1 LGLAISRRIVLAF
14 GGRLWAASEPGA
26 GSRFFVR
33 LPLAP
38 AAPHPVE
45 AALPMPGT
53 TPTAVVLIVHNDPD
67 WQHLAAARARAAGWR
82 VIMAGT
88 GAEALACLHDVP
100 VDLLATSLELPDMH
114 CVVMLQQLQLE
125 PLLFDLRAII
135 VGEPNS
141 PGVSDYPAATTV
153 EGVVERGRQLLAAPL
168 RPIILLVENDPSAA
182 QMLRRILRHAGYHC
196 FVAPDARQG
205 LTFAR
210 TRKPHLIITDYQMPG
225 MDGLAFLTEL
235 RNDPILRKVP
245 AIMLTGNVTSSLAR
259 TTHDLSVPLLAK
271 PVEREVLLAEI
282 RARL

>member
-1 LGLAISRRIVLAF
+1 
-14 GGRLWAASEPGA
+14 
-26 GSRFFVR
+26 
-33 LPLAP
+33 
-38 AAPHPVE
+38 
-45 AALPMPGT
+45 
-53 TPTAVVLIVHNDPD
+53 
-67 WQHLAAARARAAGWR
+67 
-82 VIMAGT
+82 
-88 GAEALACLHDVP
+88 
-100 VDLLATSLELPDMH
+100 
-114 CVVMLQQLQLE
+114 MLQQLQLE

-182 QMLRRILRHAGYHC
+182 QMLRKTLRHAGFHC

-210 TRKPHLIITDYQMPG
+210 TRKPHLIVTDYQMPG